1 MLNLHRVLFCTG
13 IDLGDIMQIDYLA
26 YNYFVFIAFYWLITT
41 FWYCVVCDY
50 RGTPQSSTIY
60 ICQKIEFLKLIIIR
74 IICEF

>member
-13 IDLGDIMQIDYLA
+13 IDLDDIMQIDYLA

-50 RGTPQSSTIY
+50 RGTPPKQHNLHLSENRIS
-60 ICQKIEFLKLIIIR
+60 KIDNY
-74 IICEF
+74 